1 MEAIKQWAFSICAA
15 MVTCGLSQTL
25 LPKSSMEKI
34 FRTTVSIFFLCC
46 LLSPIVLQ
54 KPELRIELEEY
65 AQSDIDARAARLQQV
80 VQSQTAQASEG
91 ELKKIIGTKLSQMGI
106 NYHSI
111 TINMSIN
118 GQSENRIDSVE
129 IELDRVHAK
138 DHDSIR
144 TELTETFGVPIRL
157 GYVSIGK
164 EG

>member
-15 MVTCGLSQTL
+15 MVACGLSQML

-34 FRTTVSIFFLCC
+34 FRTTVSVFFLCC
-46 LLSPIVLQ
+46 LLSPLVLQ

-65 AQSDIDARAARLQQV
+65 AQSDIDARAARLRQV

-91 ELKKIIGTKLSQMGI
+91 ELKKIIAAKLSQMGI

-118 GQSENRIDSVE
+118 GQSENGIDSVE
-129 IELDRVHAK
+129 IELARSHAK
-138 DHDSIR
+138 DHDTIHA
-144 TELTETFGVPIRL
+144 ELAEAFGIPVRL
-157 GYVSIGK
+157 GYVAMGR